1 MASILHSTT
10 GPEPPGRRNGL
21 TVGLAIGGVTLAA
34 WGYLVAMVWGMSH
47 MDASADW
54 LLMPRM
60 MDWEASDLALV
71 FLMWTVMMA
80 GMMLPSVLPL
90 LLMLRRIDQATLD
103 SKVLWRRTLQFAS
116 GYLAIWTTFSFVATL
131 GQWGLL
137 ELRLVSPMMESSST
151 TFSGL
156 LLLLAGAYQFS
167 SLKYKCLQH
176 CRSPLGFLLTQKIE
190 NRLLLGWRHGSY
202 CAGCCWMIMVLLFV
216 FGVMNL
222 LWIVVLTAIIFFEK
236 FLPDPKWFA
245 YATGLAFI
253 ALGGIILARASVA
266 M

>member
-1 MASILHSTT
+1 M
-10 GPEPPGRRNGL
+10 
-21 TVGLAIGGVTLAA
+21 TVGLAIGGITVAA
-34 WGYLVAMVWGMSH
+34 WVYLVAMAWGMNN

-60 MDWEASDLALV
+60 MGWEASDLALV
-71 FLMWTVMMA
+71 LLMWTVMMA

-90 LLMLRRIDQATLD
+90 LLMLRRIDQASMD
-103 SKVLWRRTLQFAS
+103 GKVLWGRTFHFAS
-116 GYLAIWTTFSFVATL
+116 GYLAIWTAFSVVATL

-137 ELRLVSPMMESSST
+137 ELRLVSPMMASSST
-151 TFSGL
+151 AFSGVL
-156 LLLLAGAYQFS
+156 LLFSGAYQFS
-167 SLKYKCLQH
+167 SLKYTCLQH

-190 NRLLLGWRHGSY
+190 NRFLLGWRHGSY

-222 LWIVVLTAIIFFEK
+222 LWIVVLTAIVFFEK
-236 FLPDPKWFA
+236 FLPNPKWFS
-245 YATGLAFI
+245 YATGSALI
-253 ALGGIILARASVA
+253 ALGGIMLVRASVA